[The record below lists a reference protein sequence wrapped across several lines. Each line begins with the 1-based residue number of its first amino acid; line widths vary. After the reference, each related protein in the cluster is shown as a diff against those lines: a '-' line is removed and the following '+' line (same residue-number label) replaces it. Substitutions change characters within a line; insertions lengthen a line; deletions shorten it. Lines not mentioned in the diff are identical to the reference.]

1 MMVFPGGRSDK
12 KEPTMPA
19 NKYVRPTI
27 SAPPAMPPQLMLQP
41 PIAPST
47 PPAHV
52 VDLMTTG
59 GSAAFGARWK
69 GMEAKIVACPA
80 LTDSM
85 REFETTYDIDPHAE
99 LLGFDDQAW
108 PEIAATDLGAK
119 RGGGMVS
126 FFWFRTILTIPPR
139 ALEFDTE
146 GAKTVLTVNVD
157 DYAEVWVNGELPRAA
172 GRPSPAAIQG
182 FNMPNRIVLRD
193 TITPGETFEIAVFA
207 INGPISAAP
216 ANFLWFR
223 EAKIEF
229 YR

>member
-1 MMVFPGGRSDK
+1 
-12 KEPTMPA
+12 MPA
-19 NKYVRPTI
+19 RTYVRPTS
-27 SAPPAMPPQLMLQP
+27 SAPPAMPPLLIPQP
-41 PIAPST
+41 PIAPLV

-52 VDLMTTG
+52 VDLMTIA

-69 GMEAKIVACPA
+69 GKEAKIVECPA
-80 LTDSM
+80 LSDSM
-85 REFETTYDIDPHAE
+85 AEFKTTYDVEPHAE
-99 LLGFDDQAW
+99 LPGYDDSNWQDV
-108 PEIAATDLGAK
+108 AADDLGAR

-126 FFWFRTILTIPPR
+126 FYWFRATLTIPSE
-139 ALEFDTE
+139 ALGFATN
-146 GAKTVLTVNVD
+146 GAKAVFTVNVD
-157 DYAEVWVNGELPRAA
+157 DYAEVWINGEMPRAA

-182 FNMPNRIVLRD
+182 FNMPNRLVLRD
-193 TITPGETFEIAVFA
+193 TVTPGDRFEVAVFA

>member
-1 MMVFPGGRSDK
+1 
-12 KEPTMPA
+12 MPPSV
-19 NKYVRPTI
+19 YTRPTV
-27 SAPPAMPPQLMLQP
+27 SAPPPMPPLLIPQP
-41 PIAPST
+41 PVAPSL
-47 PPAHV
+47 PSAHA
-52 VDLMTTG
+52 VDLMTTA
-59 GSAAFGARWK
+59 GSAAFGAQWRAK
-69 GMEAKIVACPA
+69 EAKIVECPA
-80 LTDSM
+80 LSDAM
-85 REFETTYDIDPHAE
+85 PEFRTTYDIDPHAE
-99 LLGFDDQAW
+99 LNGFDDSAW

-126 FFWFRTILTIPPR
+126 FFWFRTTLTIP
-139 ALEFDTE
+139 ATAVGFDTA

-157 DYAEVWVNGELPRAA
+157 DYAEIWVNGVLPRAA

-182 FNMPNRIVLRD
+182 FNMPNRVVLRD
-193 TITPGETFEIAVFA
+193 TVTPGEKFEIAVFA

>member
-1 MMVFPGGRSDK
+1 
-12 KEPTMPA
+12 MPE
-19 NKYVRPTI
+19 NIYTRPTV
-27 SAPPAMPPQLMLQP
+27 SAPPAMPPLLMPQP
-41 PIAPST
+41 PIAPLV

-52 VDLMTTG
+52 VDLTTIE

-69 GMEAKIVACPA
+69 VLEAKIVECPA
-80 LTDSM
+80 LSDAM
-85 REFETTYDIDPHAE
+85 PEFTTTYDIDPHAE
-99 LLGFDDQAW
+99 LSGFDDSAW
-108 PEIAATDLGAK
+108 PEVAATDLSAK

-126 FFWFRTILTIPPR
+126 FIWFRATLTIPET
-139 ALEFDTE
+139 AAGFATA
-146 GAKTVLTVNVD
+146 GAKTVFTVNVD
-157 DYAEVWVNGELPRAA
+157 DYAEVWVNGVLPRAA

-193 TITPGETFEIAVFA
+193 TVAPGEKFEIAVFG